1 MKLAQVA
8 LAEIN
13 WRNVM
18 RAEMETL
25 AEQVKQSLS
34 LLRRHL

>member
-1 MKLAQVA
+1 MTSAQA
-8 LAEIN
+8 APTEIN
-13 WRNVM
+13 WQNSM

>member
-1 MKLAQVA
+1 MNPARVA
-8 LAEIN
+8 PDELN
-13 WRNVM
+13 WQNSM

>member
-1 MKLAQVA
+1 MNPAQQA
-8 LAEIN
+8 PDELDWQN
-13 WRNVM
+13 SM

>member
-1 MKLAQVA
+1 MNPAQQA
-8 LAEIN
+8 PYELDWQN
-13 WRNVM
+13 SM